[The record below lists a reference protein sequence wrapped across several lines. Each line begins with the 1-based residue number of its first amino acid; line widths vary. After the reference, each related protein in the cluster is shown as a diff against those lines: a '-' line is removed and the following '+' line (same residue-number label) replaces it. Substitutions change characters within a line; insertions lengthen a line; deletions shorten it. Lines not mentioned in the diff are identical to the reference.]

1 MTPMNP
7 EENGTNPPQLPV
19 HRHHAM
25 AKHAPGPQS
34 GGLSTHV
41 LDEQQ
46 NEEFDIDV
54 KTFWHVLVKRRWTIA
69 AAVALIFIITLI
81 VSLRSRPCIGPPAPC
96 RSTVKWFR

>member
-7 EENGTNPPQLPV
+7 EDNGINPSAASCAQV
-19 HRHHAM
+19 SSNWHRNAL
-25 AKHAPGPQS
+25 GPQS

-46 NEEFDIDV
+46 NEEFDIDI

-69 AAVALIFIITLI
+69 AAVALDFHPHPDRQPADHPG
-81 VSLRSRPCIGPPAPC
+81 VPGHQHRADRP
-96 RSTVKWFR
+96 